1 MEITQNQELPAEEE
15 SEEPKNLKIPN
26 PNEIEPQDTE
36 GLRSIEKPKIPSKKT
51 CSQTKLNQLRKAREA
66 KRIKR
71 ESLKKTKAEP
81 PQPPISPARGNL
93 TSDPT
98 PAVLQ
103 KPATPLQPSDSEKLT
118 YTSDSEKPAKSHQ
131 PSTKKKKKRR
141 VIVVSESSS
150 SESESES
157 SSDSEEEVYKTT
169 KRGGKKKY
177 VIKKTRRRREP
188 EPYLN
193 MPSSTVAPYLNMPS
207 STVAPIDKPEQT
219 QRQMRMDYLRSQMFS

>member
-118 YTSDSEKPAKSHQ
+118 YTSDSEKPTSNSEKPAKSHQ

-177 VIKKTRRRREP
+177 LIKKTRRRREP

-193 MPSSTVAPYLNMPS
+193 MPSSTVAP
-207 STVAPIDKPEQT
+207 IDKPEQT
-219 QRQMRMDYLRSQMFS
+219 QRQMHMDYLRSQMFS